1 MDSLGSIARLTQLVE
16 EPQEGEADPYK
27 LFVFSLRS
35 PYTKETYFRR
45 LRRFFDAIGIEGNT
59 FENRCNSFAIK
70 GTEDPKWAFNLI
82 LRFVQFEKERVE
94 GKKITAGTL
103 RNSVKT
109 IKTFCEV
116 TDVTIAWRKI
126 SRGLPRAKRYADDRA
141 PTLEEIRK
149 IAEYPDRRMKP
160 MIYTMASSGI
170 RVGAWDH
177 LKWGHVIPIK
187 KDGKVVA
194 AKMIVYSGA
203 ADEYFTFISSEA
215 YIALESWINYR
226 KASGEYISNESWV
239 MRTLWNSTRPKENSL
254 ANKRVNDPQKLN
266 SIGVKRLI
274 ERALWAQG
282 LRTNLGIGKK
292 RHEFQTDHGFRKWF
306 KTQCEIAGMRPINI
320 EILMGHSVGISD
332 SYYRA
337 TENELLV
344 DYSKAIDSLTLG
356 IEHRLEKNISTI
368 EEQASTNDKA
378 LKSELYANGQQ
389 ISMLTQRDLFNSDA
403 IAALS
408 DQVMK
413 LMREIETLKRERLT
427 AGNT

>member
-1 MDSLGSIARLTQLVE
+1 LTQIVE
-16 EPQEGEADPYK
+16 EQEENGEASPYT
-27 LFVFSLRS
+27 LFAFSLRS

-45 LRRFFDAIGIEGNT
+45 LRRFYDAISLDGST
-59 FENRCNSFAIK
+59 FEERCDSFATK
-70 GTEDPKWAFNLI
+70 GRENPKWAFNLI
-82 LRFVQFEKERVE
+82 LRFVQSEKERVE

-116 TDVTIAWRKI
+116 TDVTIAWKKI

-141 PTLEEIRK
+141 PTLDEVRK
-149 IAEYPDRRMKP
+149 IAEYPDRRMKAI
-160 MIYTMASSGI
+160 IYAMASSGI
-170 RVGAWDH
+170 RVGAWDY
-177 LKWGHVIPIK
+177 LKWGHIAQIE

-194 AKMIVYSGA
+194 AKMIVYSGE

-215 YIALESWINYR
+215 YVALESWINYR
-226 KASGEYISNESWV
+226 KASGEYISSESWL
-239 MRTLWNSTRPKENSL
+239 MRTLWNSTRLKENSL
-254 ANKRVNDPQKLN
+254 ANKLVNDPEKLN

-282 LRTNLGIGKK
+282 LRTKLAIGKK

-344 DYSKAIDSLTLG
+344 DYMKAVDFLTLSN
-356 IEHRLEKNISTI
+356 EHRLEKNISKI
-368 EEQASTNDKA
+368 EEQSSINDKA
-378 LKSELYANGQQ
+378 LKSELYTNRQQ
-389 ISMLTQRDLFNSDA
+389 ISILTERDSSNSDA
-403 IAALS
+403 IAALGE
-408 DQVMK
+408 K
-413 LMREIETLKRERLT
+413 LMELSDKIESLMNEK
-427 AGNT
+427 

>member
-1 MDSLGSIARLTQLVE
+1 LTQLE
-16 EPQEGEADPYK
+16 EQQEREVDPYT
-27 LFVFSLRS
+27 LFAFSLRS

-45 LRRFFDAIGIEGNT
+45 LRRFFDAIPLDGPT
-59 FENRCNSFAIK
+59 FEERCNSFAAK
-70 GTEDPKWAFNLI
+70 GKIDPAWAFNLI
-82 LRFVQFEKERVE
+82 LRFVQSEKERVE

-116 TDVTIAWRKI
+116 TDVTIAWKKI

-141 PTLEEIRK
+141 PTLDEIRK
-149 IAEYPDRRMKP
+149 LAEYPDRRMKP
-160 MIYTMASSGI
+160 IIYIMASSGI
-170 RVGAWDH
+170 RVGAWDY
-177 LKWGHVIPIK
+177 LKWGHIVRIE

-194 AKMIVYSGA
+194 AKMIVYSGE

-215 YIALESWINYR
+215 YTALESWINYR
-226 KASGEYISNESWV
+226 KASREYISSESWV

-254 ANKRVNDPQKLN
+254 SNKLVNDPEKLN
-266 SIGVKRLI
+266 SVGVKRLI
-274 ERALWAQG
+274 ERALWTQG
-282 LRTNLGIGKK
+282 LRAKLAIGKK

-306 KTQCEIAGMRPINI
+306 KTQCEIAGMRPINV

-344 DYSKAIDSLTLG
+344 DYLKALDFVTLSY
-356 IEHRLEKNISTI
+356 EHRLEKNISEI
-368 EEQASTNDKA
+368 EEQSSINDKA

-389 ISMLTQRDLFNSDA
+389 ISMLTERDSLNSDA

-408 DQVMK
+408 DQVMN
-413 LMREIETLKRERLT
+413 LMKEIETLKKKDQS
-427 AGNT
+427 

>member
-1 MDSLGSIARLTQLVE
+1 M
-16 EPQEGEADPYK
+16 DPYT

-45 LRRFFDAIGIEGNT
+45 LRRFFDAVCIDGNT
-59 FENRCNSFAIK
+59 FENRCNSFATK
-70 GTEDPKWAFNLI
+70 GREDPKWAFTLI
-82 LRFVQFEKERVE
+82 LRFVQSEKGRVE
-94 GKKITAGTL
+94 EKKITAGTL

-116 TDVTIAWRKI
+116 TDVTIAWKKI

-149 IAEYPDRRMKP
+149 IAEYPDRRMRP

-194 AKMIVYSGA
+194 AKMIVYSGE
-203 ADEYFTFISSEA
+203 ADEYFTFLSHEA
-215 YIALESWINYR
+215 YDALESWINYR
-226 KASGEYISNESWV
+226 KASGEYISSESWL

-254 ANKRVNDPQKLN
+254 ANKLVNDPEKLN
-266 SIGVKRLI
+266 SVGVKRLI

-282 LRTNLGIGKK
+282 LRTKLGIGKK

-306 KTQCEIAGMRPINI
+306 KTQCEIAGMRPINV

-337 TENELLV
+337 TETTHIWIRGFC
-344 DYSKAIDSLTLG
+344 K
-356 IEHRLEKNISTI
+356 
-368 EEQASTNDKA
+368 
-378 LKSELYANGQQ
+378 
-389 ISMLTQRDLFNSDA
+389 
-403 IAALS
+403 
-408 DQVMK
+408 
-413 LMREIETLKRERLT
+413 EI
-427 AGNT
+427 